1 MLTICFCIILG
12 LKQQNFNSKS
22 FIKHKLHDDTASQL
36 KSLLQMLRAISLT
49 RAHLRSPTLTLKPSL
64 FTLVVNSPYSSSP
77 SDHPSNVDVDKGR
90 LVDVATLLNR
100 DPDDP
105 PRLFLVQPR
114 LRPPTFLQAKLNEAL
129 CLANS
134 LEEQRD
140 GYFNTDF
147 FDKALPPHVVV
158 QNPALKS
165 AKPRAGMLILA

>member
-1 MLTICFCIILG
+1 
-12 LKQQNFNSKS
+12 
-22 FIKHKLHDDTASQL
+22 
-36 KSLLQMLRAISLT
+36 MLRAISLT